1 MTRKK
6 LRLGLFGFGVVG
18 QGLYEVLEKTPALQV
33 QIIKICVK
41 DRNKQRAIDASNFTF
56 HQHELLYNEAINV
69 IVELI
74 DDADAAFEIV
84 KSAMENGKAVVSANK
99 KMIAEH
105 LDELIQ
111 LQHRYGVPFLYEAAV
126 CAGIPVIRNLEE
138 YYDNELIHSISG
150 IVNGST
156 NFILTKMSETK
167 SGYQDALKEAQDAG
181 YAESDPWL
189 DVSGRDAVNKLS
201 ILVAHAWGRWI
212 HPDAIVAKGIDE
224 LSANDFKL
232 ASANNLRIRLKT
244 FASRCDNKLVTYVLP
259 AFTTKEDPAYR
270 VNGVFNG
277 VEIESSFADKHY
289 FSGKGAGAYPT
300 ASAVLSD
307 ISALSYDYKYEY
319 KKLESGSRLELDL
332 RHTITVYCRIK
343 EVNQKVRSLFDDILL
358 EKNDQKDFILIGRLP
373 LSKIPYLQGT
383 IITVPDEAS
392 NFFIENLISTDE
404 LTPEEV

>member
-6 LRLGLFGFGVVG
+6 LRIGLFGFGVVG
-18 QGLYEVLEKTPALQV
+18 QGLYEVLEKTPALHA
-33 QIIKICVK
+33 QIVKICVK
-41 DRNKQRAIDASNFTF
+41 DRIKERTIAASHFTF
-56 HQHELLYNEAINV
+56 HQHELLYNDVINV

-74 DDADAAFEIV
+74 DDAEAAYHIV
-84 KSAMENGKAVVSANK
+84 KTAMENGKAVVSANK

-105 LDELIQ
+105 LDELIA
-111 LQHRYGVPFLYEAAV
+111 LQQKYQVPFLYEAAV

-156 NFILTKMSETK
+156 NYILTKMSET
-167 SGYQDALKEAQDAG
+167 GTDYQEALREAQAAG

-212 HPDAIVAKGIDE
+212 HPDAIVSKGIDE
-224 LSANDFKL
+224 LATSDFEI
-232 ASANNLRIRLKT
+232 ASVHDLKIRLKT
-244 FASRCDNKLVTYVLP
+244 FASRKDNRLITYVLP
-259 AFTTKEDPAYR
+259 AFTSSNDPAYR

-307 ISALSYDYKYEY
+307 ISAISYDYKYEY
-319 KKLESGSRLELDL
+319 KKRESGQKLNLDL
-332 RHTITVYCRIK
+332 VFSVNVYFRFTGNVHK
-343 EVNQKVRSLFDDILL
+343 VKTYFDEVKALVER
-358 EKNDQKDFILIGRLP
+358 EGEYILIGSIP
-373 LSKIPYLQGT
+373 LSKIPYLNGPV
-383 IITVPDEAS
+383 IAVPDE
-392 NFFIENLISTDE
+392 ILDE
-404 LTPEEV
+404 LAASLNLSETLMPAEV

>member
-1 MTRKK
+1 MSRKK
-6 LRLGLFGFGVVG
+6 LRIGLFGFGVVG
-18 QGLYEVLEKTPALQV
+18 QGLYEVLEKTPALQA

-41 DRNKQRAIDASNFTF
+41 DRNKKRSIDAMHFTF

-74 DDADAAFEIV
+74 DDADAAFDIV
-84 KSAMENGKAVVSANK
+84 KTAMENGKAVVSANK

-105 LDELIQ
+105 LDELIV
-111 LQHRYGVPFLYEAAV
+111 LQQRFQVPFLYEAAV

-156 NFILTKMSETK
+156 NFILTKMSETG
-167 SGYQDALKEAQDAG
+167 SGYQEALKEAQEAG

-212 HPDAIVAKGIDE
+212 HPDTVVAKGIDE
-224 LSANDFKL
+224 LSASDFEW
-232 ASANNLRIRLKT
+232 ASTHDLRIRLKT
-244 FASRCDNKLVTYVLP
+244 FASRKENKLVTYVLP
-259 AFTTKEDPAYR
+259 AFTTSDDPAYR

-277 VEIESSFADKHY
+277 VEIESSFVDKHY
-289 FSGKGAGAYPT
+289 FSGRGAGAYPT

-319 KKLESGSRLELDL
+319 KKLESGKKLESDL
-332 RHTITVYCRIK
+332 RHAITVYCRVQVI
-343 EVNQKVRSLFDDILL
+343 NQKVRSLFDDVFI
-358 EKNDQKDFILIGRLP
+358 EKNDEEESIIIGRLP
-373 LSKIPYLQGT
+373 LSKIPYINGT
-383 IITVPDEAS
+383 LITLPEEAVHTFLA
-392 NFFIENLISTDE
+392 NEIAQEV